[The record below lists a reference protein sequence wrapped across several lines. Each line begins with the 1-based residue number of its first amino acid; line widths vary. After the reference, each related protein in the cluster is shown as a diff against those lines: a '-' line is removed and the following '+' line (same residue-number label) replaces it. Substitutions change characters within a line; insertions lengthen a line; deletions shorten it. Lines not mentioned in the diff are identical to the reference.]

1 MHSVFRSSYRIKT
14 VSMAF
19 WSFSRISDLT
29 VLLSSE
35 VFEISAVRLE
45 KESSFPRRVRNA
57 LDREVKLS
65 GELHNCL

>member
-1 MHSVFRSSYRIKT
+1 
-14 VSMAF
+14 MAF
-19 WSFSRISDLT
+19 WSGSRISDLT

-45 KESSFPRRVRNA
+45 KENSFPRRVRNA
-57 LDREVKLS
+57 LERDVKLS